1 MSFKDN
7 VTGRSDTLKK
17 FLKKRK
23 RLIGIT
29 AFTLAYPTMQ
39 LGVRYIP
46 NPMVPGANIAL
57 NMIMPVLAGYFFGPW
72 SGAFAGGI
80 GTGIASILSGSIFT
94 VLAIIPHTIMGA
106 VAGWTGRYRSEFLT
120 ASTILIGH
128 SLNMLFY
135 LGTGVI
141 TIAAGKAGE
150 TLLGLATEAMID
162 IIAIV
167 ILILLLKRYL
177 YCTERW

>member
-1 MSFKDN
+1 MSLMGN
-7 VTGRSDTLKK
+7 WTGFLDILKK
-17 FLKKRK
+17 DPERRK
-23 RLIGIT
+23 QLIGVP
-29 AFTLAYPTMQ
+29 AFTLAYPAMQ
-39 LGVRYIP
+39 LVIQYIP
-46 NPMVPGANIAL
+46 NPMVPGATIAL
-57 NMIMPVLAGYFFGPW
+57 NMILPVLAGYFFGPW
-72 SGAFAGGI
+72 SGAVVGGV
-80 GTGIASILSGSIFT
+80 GTGIASLLTRSIYT

-141 TIAAGKAGE
+141 TIPAEKVGI
-150 TLLGLATEAMID
+150 TLLGLATEAMVD

-167 ILILLLKRYL
+167 ILILLLKRHL

>member
-1 MSFKDN
+1 MSLTDTW
-7 VTGRSDTLKK
+7 TGFSDTLKK
-17 FLKKRK
+17 VPEKRK
-23 RLIGIT
+23 RLIGVI
-29 AFTLAYPTMQ
+29 AFTLAYPAMQ
-39 LGVRYIP
+39 LGIQYIP

-57 NMIMPVLAGYFFGPW
+57 NIIFPVLAGYFFGPW
-72 SGAFAGGI
+72 SGAVAGGA
-80 GTGIASILSGSIFT
+80 GTGIASLLNGSMYTI
-94 VLAIIPHTIMGA
+94 LAIIPQSIMGA

-141 TIAAGKAGE
+141 TIPAGMAGE
-150 TLLGLATEAMID
+150 TLLGLATESMID
-162 IIAIV
+162 IVAIV